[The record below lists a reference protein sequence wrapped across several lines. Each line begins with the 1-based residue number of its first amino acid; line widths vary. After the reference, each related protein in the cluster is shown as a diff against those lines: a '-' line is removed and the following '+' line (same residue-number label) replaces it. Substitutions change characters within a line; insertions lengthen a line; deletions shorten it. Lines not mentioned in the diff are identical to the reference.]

1 MSKKKQTV
9 ELSEIEKSAVGEICD
24 LMTASLAKLF
34 SEKLGDDVGMSPSV
48 VDVAK
53 FESLATAV
61 PVPVL
66 LIQLSCSSG
75 LDGQLFLFINGEGL
89 PAVFDLAIP
98 ESAKDIGADDDAIL
112 ENLKEIIGSA
122 ISEAMSNFAES
133 VGRTIDSSVIDT
145 LILQDE
151 SGLESISFM
160 YPDGNLLLASAELT
174 LPAAGANAGYLIPTE
189 LGRQIID
196 MLLGDVQ
203 AADTATSVQDTS
215 EDLVDDDIE
224 VVSGDETVTESKA
237 TVESVVHL
245 DEADIPPIFDDD
257 DDVFIQETV
266 PHVRDLQPAAFD
278 VLGVDAGGGGSN
290 NIALLLDVVLDASIE
305 LGKTKMTISDILRL
319 GRGSVIE
326 LDKLASEPVEF
337 LVNSKVI
344 ARGEVVVIDDNFGI
358 RITEIMSPK
367 DMLEQL

>member
-1 MSKKKQTV
+1 MSDEKQGV

-24 LMTASLAKLF
+24 LMTASLAKQF
-34 SEKLGDDVGMSPSV
+34 SEKLGADVGMSPSA
-48 VDVAK
+48 VDAAQ
-53 FESLATAV
+53 FESLATAI
-61 PVPVL
+61 PVPIL
-66 LIQLSCSSG
+66 LIQLNCASG

-89 PAVFDLAIP
+89 PSVFDLAIP

-122 ISEAMSNFAES
+122 ISEAMSSFGES
-133 VGRTIDSSVIDT
+133 MGRTIDCSVIDT

-160 YPDGNLLLASAELT
+160 YPDGNLILASAELT
-174 LPAAGANAGYLIPTE
+174 LPAASANAGYLIPTE
-189 LGRQIID
+189 LGTQVIS
-196 MLLGDVQ
+196 MLMGDEEV
-203 AADTATSVQDTS
+203 ADTAAPVQDVS
-215 EDLVDDDIE
+215 EDLTDDVE
-224 VVSGDETVTESKA
+224 QAMPGEETEA
-237 TVESVVHL
+237 GREAAADVVHL
-245 DEADIPPIFDDD
+245 AEADIPLMLDDD
-257 DDVFIQETV
+257 DDVFLQETI
-266 PHVRDLQPAAFD
+266 PQVRDLQPAAFD
-278 VLGVDAGGGGSN
+278 VLGAGSSSGGSN
-290 NIALLLDVVLDASIE
+290 NISLLLDVVLDASIE

-319 GRGSVIE
+319 GRGTVIE

-358 RITEIMSPK
+358 RITEIMSPR

>member
-98 ESAKDIGADDDAIL
+98 ESAKDIGADDDVIL

-133 VGRTIDSSVIDT
+133 MGQTIDCSVIDT

-203 AADTATSVQDTS
+203 AADTVAPVQDTP

-224 VVSGDETVTESKA
+224 VVAGDEAVTESKA
-237 TVESVVHL
+237 TVEGVVHL
-245 DEADIPPIFDDD
+245 DEADIPPIFDD

-278 VLGVDAGGGGSN
+278 VLGADLGGGGSN
-290 NIALLLDVVLDASIE
+290 NISLLLDVVLDASIE

>member
-9 ELSEIEKSAVGEICD
+9 GLSEIEKSAVGEICD

-53 FESLATAV
+53 FESLATEV

-75 LDGQLFLFINGEGL
+75 LDGQLFLYVNGEGL

-112 ENLKEIIGSA
+112 ENLKDIIGGA

-133 VGRTIDSSVIDT
+133 MGRTIDCAVIDT

-174 LPAAGANAGYLIPTE
+174 LPGAGANAGYLIPTE
-189 LGRQIID
+189 LGGQIID
-196 MLLGDVQ
+196 MLLGDAQ
-203 AADTATSVQDTS
+203 AGDTATAVQDAS
-215 EDLVDDDIE
+215 EDLADDDIE
-224 VVSGDETVTESKA
+224 VAAGDEAVKESRAITEG
-237 TVESVVHL
+237 VVYL
-245 DEADIPPIFDDD
+245 DETEIPSIIDDE
-257 DDVFIQETV
+257 DVFIREAV
-266 PHVRDLQPAAFD
+266 PQVRDLQPAAFD
-278 VLGVDAGGGGSN
+278 VLGVGAVGEGSN
-290 NIALLLDVVLDASIE
+290 NISLLLDVVLDASIE

-337 LVNSKVI
+337 LVNGKVI